1 MDEAKIIEEVRASM
15 SEKRFRHTEGCVKM
29 AEALARKYGE
39 DVSLARRAAYLHDIT
54 KEMPHQRQLKMADE
68 FGIILTDIQKSEK
81 IIHAFTGAIV
91 AEHEF
96 GEGDAVCG
104 AVRWHTTAREGMT
117 GLEKI
122 IWISDLT
129 EENRTFPGVEK
140 IRKLAF
146 ENIDDALICGFDAT
160 LSHLIETGSEVD
172 INMVQA
178 RNFEIKA
185 KKGKSLAK

>member
-1 MDEAKIIEEVRASM
+1 MDEAKIIEKVRASM

-29 AEALARKYGE
+29 AEALARHYGE

-54 KEMPHQRQLKMADE
+54 KEMPYLKQLKLTDE

-81 IIHAFTGAIV
+81 IIHAFTGAII

-96 GEGDAVCG
+96 GQDDAVCG
-104 AVRWHTTAREGMT
+104 AIRWHTTARACMT

-122 IWISDLT
+122 IWISDLA

-140 IRKLAF
+140 IRELAF
-146 ENIDDALICGFDAT
+146 ENINDALICGFDTT
-160 LSHLIETGSEVD
+160 LAHLIEIGSEID
-172 INMVQA
+172 INMVKA
-178 RNFEIKA
+178 RNFEISA
-185 KKGKSLAK
+185 RRKGNVL

>member
-1 MDEAKIIEEVRASM
+1 MDEVKIIEKVRAAM

-29 AEALARKYGE
+29 AEALAQKYGE
-39 DVSLARRAAYLHDIT
+39 DIALARRAAYLHDIT
-54 KEMPHQRQLKMADE
+54 KEMPYDKQLKMADE
-68 FGIILTDIQKSEK
+68 FGIILNDIQKSEK
-81 IIHAFTGAIV
+81 IIHAFTA
-91 AEHEF
+91 AELAKQEF
-96 GEGDAVCG
+96 GECDAVCG
-104 AVRWHTTAREGMT
+104 AIRWHTTAREGMT

-122 IWISDLT
+122 IWISDLA

-146 ENIDDALICGFDAT
+146 ENLSDALICGFDIT
-160 LSHLIETGSEVD
+160 LSHLIELGSEID

-185 KKGKSLAK
+185 KKG